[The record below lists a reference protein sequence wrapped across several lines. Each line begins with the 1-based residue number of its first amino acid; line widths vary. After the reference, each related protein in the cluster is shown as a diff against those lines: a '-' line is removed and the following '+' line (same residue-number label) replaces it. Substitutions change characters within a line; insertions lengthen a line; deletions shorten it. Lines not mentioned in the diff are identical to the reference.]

1 LNWSSSVIP
10 RSRVFWSVSWGHFV
24 IDMFNA
30 SVAVILA
37 FLSGHL
43 IQMTNT
49 QIGIAISIFQIM
61 GSLSQPLCGWLADRS
76 GGRWLGAGGVAWTL
90 TLMALALVVASV
102 THSFLLMMLPLMLAA
117 LGSGAFH
124 PVGAMHAAETD
135 RTRTTSNL
143 AIFFLMGSIGG
154 GLGPIITGVLLD
166 RASTHN
172 NVFTAALG
180 PLMAGRLLEHGSITP
195 ILIFILIG
203 VPAAVFMALAI
214 PGAHAHKAHALSNK
228 GSVAISRGRVAL
240 LPLLLLGTV
249 ITLRGFINPGLVS
262 FLPAMFQARGWS
274 PSEYGLITGLY
285 WIGGGVMGVVFG
297 QLADRIGSRLLIVA
311 SLLLSAPAVWGLTVS
326 NGPLALI
333 LALAVGAF
341 SGGAHSLIVAM
352 AQRVVP
358 VGKGLASGAVLGFI
372 FGMGALAVL
381 VIGAVADRIGLDAT
395 FQIIAV
401 IGVITGVLALLLPQD
416 RPVKQVEADV
426 IAVEEA
432 AAA

>member
-1 LNWSSSVIP
+1 MLP

-49 QIGIAISIFQIM
+49 QIGIAISVFQIM
-61 GSLSQPLCGWLADRS
+61 GSLSQPLCGWLADRN
-76 GGRWLGAGGVAWTL
+76 GGRWLGAGGLAWMGA
-90 TLMALALVVASV
+90 LMALALVVAAT
-102 THSFLLMMLPLMLAA
+102 THSFILMMIPLMLSA

-143 AIFFLMGSIGG
+143 AIFFLMGSTGG
-154 GLGPIITGVLLD
+154 GLGPIITGILLD

-172 NVFTAALG
+172 NVFTAGLG
-180 PLMAGRLLEHGSITP
+180 PFMTGRLLEHGSITP
-195 ILIFILIG
+195 ILLFILVGI
-203 VPAAVFMALAI
+203 PAALFMALVI
-214 PGAHAHKAHALSNK
+214 PGARAHKAKVKQSSGAT
-228 GSVAISRGRVAL
+228 ISRGRVPVMAL
-240 LPLLLLGTV
+240 AVLAIV
-249 ITLRGFINPGLVS
+249 ITLRGFINPGMVS

-297 QLADRIGSRLLIVA
+297 QLADRIGSRLLIAA
-311 SLLLSAPAVWGLTVS
+311 SLLISAPLVWGLTVS
-326 NGPLALI
+326 NGPMAFVLALG
-333 LALAVGAF
+333 VGAF

-352 AQRVVP
+352 TQKIMP
-358 VGKGLASGAVLGFI
+358 VGKGLASGAALGFI

-381 VIGAVADRIGLDAT
+381 VIGAVADRIGLDTT
-395 FQIIAV
+395 FQVIAV
-401 IGVITGVLALLLPQD
+401 VGVITGVLALLLPQD
-416 RPVKQVEADV
+416 RPQKRIEAE
-426 IAVEEA
+426 ALPVEEA
-432 AAA
+432 IIPA

>member
-1 LNWSSSVIP
+1 VVTVIP

-43 IQMTNT
+43 IHMTNT
-49 QIGIAISIFQIM
+49 EIGLAISVFQIM

-76 GGRWLGAGGVAWTL
+76 GGRWLGAGGVVWMGG
-90 TLMALALVVASV
+90 LMALSLVMAAA
-102 THSFLLMMLPLMLAA
+102 THSFILMMIPMMLSA

-124 PVGAMHAAETD
+124 PVGAMHAADTD
-135 RTRTTSNL
+135 RTRTTGNL
-143 AIFFLMGSIGG
+143 AIFFLMGSMGG
-154 GLGPIITGVLLD
+154 GLGPVLTGILLD

-180 PLMAGRLLEHGSITP
+180 PLMTGRLLEHGSITP

-203 VPAAVFMALAI
+203 APAALFMALAI
-214 PGAHAHKAHALSNK
+214 PGTHAHKAKATQS
-228 GSVAISRGRVAL
+228 SVTILRKKVAVM
-240 LPLLLLGTV
+240 PLMVLASV
-249 ITLRGFINPGLVS
+249 ITLRGFINPGMVS
-262 FLPAMFQARGWS
+262 FLPAMFEARGWS

-297 QLADRIGSRLLIVA
+297 QLADRIGSRWLIVA
-311 SLLLSAPAVWGLTVS
+311 SLLLSAPAVWALTVS
-326 NGPLALI
+326 NGPMALI

-352 AQRVVP
+352 TQNVMP

-381 VIGAVADRIGLDAT
+381 VIGAVADRIGLDST

-401 IGVITGVLALLLPQD
+401 IGVITGVLALLLPHD
-416 RPVKQVEADV
+416 RPQKQVEADV
-426 IAVEEA
+426 LAVEEA